1 MSCYHQGEEQVS
13 LGTVEFYRKH
23 GVPRAIKKSNHLI
36 QTVAAC
42 GNLNLMFMLAGLSL
56 RSFAGLFLI
65 LPLLAA
71 GAVWDTPVVR
81 AQAGTVIRDQAP
93 GLLRG
98 IGNDFQITES
108 DYVDVGIYSSE
119 LISLYAESAGGVL
132 MLIVEAAT
140 EADSTTVRLS
150 NLAPE
155 HSYYQYLDDF
165 HNASTFATDENGE
178 CEFIV
183 DLAEPH
189 VIFIQEHKGTYYITD
204 DAIGGSCSEIGIWED
219 ANKTCTL
226 TGDITST
233 SEVIQFDADD
243 VTLDGAGH
251 TFSGYNLYVRQRNNV
266 AIRNLN
272 LTNTSASSVFLYR
285 SNNNLLENLVI
296 SKERGNGMLLSMSHD
311 NHIQDNEVT
320 ITGSG
325 TAIYLG
331 GSYRNLVE
339 DNNVVSDRQG
349 VAIDGDDN
357 TVRGNTIAGYSEVN
371 PYVGNVYAGGVY
383 ISYRNDNVIYGNQF
397 INNGEQA
404 QVRGTSAGNLFS
416 LDPPIGGNYWDDFDS
431 AEEGC
436 VDGNDD
442 GFCDAPYVFTGGQD
456 DWPLAQAIAGISD
469 GPSNVLFLPGFQ
481 GSRLYRP
488 GALGEDELWVPTTN
502 QDAEQLMLD
511 DSGQPLDPNIYT
523 RDIIDH
529 TKFFF
534 PIYEGF
540 IEFMDNDMVGA
551 GVINEWRAFSYD
563 WRLAASDIAALPGL
577 SQTVDELAASSA
589 SGKVT
594 IVAHSNGGLIAKLLL
609 NDPGVAAQ
617 VDKLIMVA
625 TPQLGTPE
633 TLTALLHGDGQNLLG
648 GFLVRKSTAREL
660 GENMPGA
667 YGLLPSE
674 IYFNTVADPV
684 IKFTDEVKNNYDF
697 RSLYGEAID
706 SFDELYSFL
715 AGDNGVRVEP
725 AEDDTDAP
733 NVLNG
738 LLLNQARD
746 LHDNSLDNWTPPE
759 GVEVIQIAGWGLDTV
774 YAIEY
779 DDCDFCPLGQ
789 DLSNLDRDIEK
800 TIDGDGTVVITSA
813 LTENFKKYFLNIL
826 EFNKDNFINRDHKNI
841 LEIGPIQDFL
851 ARVLTSDLSVLP
863 SYISETEPP
872 VVPGDTRYRL
882 RVKSPVAV
890 HVYDSDDHH
899 VGLID
904 NPNSDSN
911 LKIYEEEIPNSSYF
925 ELGEKKYIS
934 LDGNDTYAIKLYGEG
949 AGTFSFEIDEVEGD
963 EVIETVAYSNIP
975 VTPQLSGGLVLDP
988 ESLSQPEL
996 SLDLNGDGENDAV
1009 VPANGSLSPEAS
1021 LELLRQAV
1029 SDTEA
1034 HRVVKAAMLLRV
1046 GLVERF
1052 IERGRAKVADVMLRN
1067 LAQFIEHMTDRR
1079 HGIIQEEAL
1088 PLREMIAAIRE
1099 TL

>member
-1 MSCYHQGEEQVS
+1 MFILARLS
-13 LGTVEFYRKH
+13 LRNF
-23 GVPRAIKKSNHLI
+23 
-36 QTVAAC
+36 
-42 GNLNLMFMLAGLSL
+42 AGLSL
-56 RSFAGLFLI
+56 VPL
-65 LPLLAA
+65 LLAA
-71 GAVWDTPVVR
+71 GAVWDTSVVQ
-81 AQAGTVIRDQAP
+81 AQTETVIRDQAP
-93 GLLRG
+93 GLLLG
-98 IGNDFQITES
+98 AGNDFQITGS
-108 DYVDVGIYSSE
+108 DYVDAGIYSSE
-119 LISLYAESAGGVL
+119 PISLYAESAGGVL

-140 EADSTTVRLS
+140 GADSTTIRLS
-150 NLAPE
+150 SLAPE
-155 HSYYQYLDDF
+155 HTYYQYLDDF
-165 HNASTFATDENGE
+165 HNESIFIADESGGHAFAL
-178 CEFIV
+178 
-183 DLAEPH
+183 DLTEPH

-204 DAIGGSCSEIGIWED
+204 DATGGSCAEIGIWE
-219 ANKTCTL
+219 NTSKTCTL
-226 TGDITST
+226 TSDITST
-233 SEVIQFDADD
+233 SEVIQFDADG
-243 VTLDGAGH
+243 VTLDGGGY

-272 LTNTSASSVFLYR
+272 LTNTSSGSVFLYR

-296 SKERGNGMLLSMSHD
+296 SKERGNGTLLSMSHD

-325 TAIYLG
+325 TAIYLD

-349 VAIDGDDN
+349 VTIGGDDN
-357 TVRGNTIAGYSEVN
+357 TVRGNTISGYSEVN
-371 PYVGNVYAGGVY
+371 PYVGNAYAGGVY

-404 QVRGTSAGNLFS
+404 QVRGTSTGNLFS

-431 AEEGC
+431 GEEGC
-436 VDGNDD
+436 VDGDND

-469 GPSNVLFLPGFQ
+469 GLSNVLFIPGFQ
-481 GSRLYRP
+481 GSRLYRR

-511 DSGQPLDPNIYT
+511 DNGQSLDPGVYT
-523 RDIIDH
+523 RDIIDR

-534 PIYEGF
+534 PIYEDF

-551 GVINEWRAFSYD
+551 SVINGWRAFPYD
-563 WRLAASDIAALPGL
+563 WRMSVDDIAVLPEL
-577 SQTVDELAASSA
+577 SQNLEELAASSA

-594 IVAHSNGGLIAKLLL
+594 IIAHSNGGLVAKLML
-609 NDPGVAAQ
+609 NNPAVASK

-667 YGLLPSE
+667 YGLLPSGN
-674 IYFNTVADPV
+674 YFDVVVDPV
-684 IKFTDEVKNNYDF
+684 IQFTDEVKNNYDF
-697 RSLYGEAID
+697 RNLYGEAVD
-706 SFDELYSFL
+706 TFDELYSFL
-715 AGDNGVRVEP
+715 AGDNGARVEP

-738 LLLNQARD
+738 LLLNQASD
-746 LHDNSLDNWTPPE
+746 LHDSSLDNWMPPE

-779 DDCDFCPLGQ
+779 DDCDFCPFGQ

-826 EFNKDNFINRDHKNI
+826 EFNKDNFINRDHRNI
-841 LEIGPIQDFL
+841 LEVGPIQDFL
-851 ARVLTSDLSVLP
+851 VKVLTNDSSVLP
-863 SYISETEPP
+863 SYIFETEPS

-882 RVKSPVAV
+882 RVKSPIAV
-890 HVYDSDDHH
+890 HVYDGGGRH
-899 VGLID
+899 VGLIG
-904 NPNSDSN
+904 NPNSDSD
-911 LKIYEEEIPNSSYF
+911 LQIYEEEIPNSGYF

-934 LDGNDTYAIKLYGEG
+934 LGNTGTYTVQLDGEG
-949 AGTFSFEIDEVEGD
+949 VGTFTFEIDEVEGD

-988 ESLSQPEL
+988 ESSSRPDL
-996 SLDLNGDGENDAV
+996 SLDLNGDGENDAA
-1009 VPANGSLSPEAS
+1009 VPANGSLSPRAS

-1052 IERGRAKVADVMLRN
+1052 IERGRARVADVTLRN
-1067 LAQFIEHMTDRR
+1067 LDRFIEHMTDRR
-1079 HGIIQEEAL
+1079 HGIVQKEAL